1 MKACGDTPMI
11 EYVEMPESIRSQYQY
26 YTQANMGRLVGLG
39 YNRDFLSLEEGVA
52 DYVTRYLLAA
62 DRFR

>member
-1 MKACGDTPMI
+1 MI

-26 YTQANMGRLVGLG
+26 YTQADMGRLVGLG